1 VSSGIIQSVSG
12 SVSVEITVKVAGGK
26 SGRFPPGTVARAVL
40 GALDGACD
48 GRVVAAEVNGKVI
61 DLAHPLDQD
70 CEIRAISVDS
80 PEGLDVLRHSTAHLM
95 AQAVK
100 RLFPAAQI
108 TIGPTIES
116 GFYYDIKYD
125 RPFTPEDLERIEVVM
140 REIVAADFEVRRREM
155 SREDAAAFFRTLGE
169 DYKVEIIEGLP
180 DQRVSLYEQGEFVDL
195 CRGPHVPSTG
205 RIGAFKLTGI
215 AGAYWRGDA
224 RNEMLQ
230 RIYGT
235 AFPTEQALAEHLARL
250 EEAKRR
256 DHRRLGKDL
265 DLYST
270 TEHVGP
276 GLVLWHPKGARVR
289 HLIESYWRERH
300 YAGGY
305 ELVYSPHIGRATLW
319 ETSGHLDFYRDGM
332 FPAVEVEG
340 QPYYVKPMNCP
351 FHIEIYRSRLR
362 SYRDLPL
369 RFAELGTVYRYERS
383 GVLHGLMRVRGFT
396 QDDAHIFCRA
406 DQVDEEI
413 SRALKFSLGMLRA
426 FGFDDVAVYLSTR
439 PKEKYVGALEQW
451 ALAETALRRALEASG
466 RPFRVDEGGGAFYG
480 PKIDVAIRDAF
491 GREWQCGTIQF
502 DFNMPERFAL
512 AYRGDDGAEHRPYM
526 VHRALLGAIERFVG
540 VLLEHYGGAFPLWLA
555 PVQARVIP
563 VGERFAA
570 YGDSVCAAIVRAGFR
585 AERDPSNEKLGHK
598 IRLAQLEKIP
608 YMLVVG
614 EREEHE
620 QTVAVRERSGQSL
633 PAMTIESF
641 IARLAE
647 EARPGEGGGE

>member
-1 VSSGIIQSVSG
+1 MKRDAVNIAVSI
-12 SVSVEITVKVAGGK
+12 APGK
-26 SGRFPPGTVARAVL
+26 SVRLPAGTPVRDALA
-40 GALDGACD
+40 ALDGD
-48 GRVVAAEVNGKVI
+48 VPGDIVAAEVDGKLV
-61 DLAHPLDQD
+61 DLGRALDRD
-70 CEIRAISVDS
+70 CEVRPVSVHS
-80 PEGLDVLRHSTAHLM
+80 ERGLDVVRHSTAHLM

-125 RPFTPEDLERIEVVM
+125 RPFTPEDLERIEAEM
-140 REIVAADFEVRRREM
+140 RTIVAADLDVRRRELPR
-155 SREDAAAFFRTLGE
+155 SEAAALFRAAGE
-169 DYKVEIIEGLP
+169 HYKVEIIEGLP
-180 DQRVSLYEQGEFVDL
+180 DDRVSLYEQGEFIDL

-205 RIGAFKLTGI
+205 RIPAFKLTSV

-235 AFPTEQALAEHLARL
+235 AFASEAALAEHLTRL

-256 DHRRLGKDL
+256 DHRRLGKEL
-265 DLYST
+265 DLFSST
-270 TEHVGP
+270 ESVGP

-289 HLIESYWRERH
+289 HVIESYWRERH

-305 ELVYSPHIGRATLW
+305 ELVYSPHVGRATLW
-319 ETSGHLDFYRDGM
+319 ETSGHLGFYRDSM

-340 QPYYVKPMNCP
+340 QPYYLKPMNCP
-351 FHIEIYRSRLR
+351 FHIEIYRSQLR

-396 QDDAHIFCRA
+396 QDDAHIFCRT
-406 DQVDEEI
+406 DQVEEEI
-413 SRALKFSLGMLRA
+413 LRALRFSLDMLRA
-426 FGFDDVAVYLSTR
+426 FGFEDVAVYLSTR
-439 PKEKYVGALEQW
+439 PAEKYVGALAQW
-451 ALAETALRRALEASG
+451 ELAEGALRRALDASG
-466 RPFRVDEGGGAFYG
+466 CAFRVDEGAGAFYG
-480 PKIDVAIRDAF
+480 PKFDVGIRDAF

-502 DFNMPERFAL
+502 DFNMPERFGL
-512 AYRGDDGAEHRPYM
+512 SYRGDDGREHQPYM

-555 PVQARVIP
+555 PVQVRVIP
-563 VGERFAA
+563 VGERFGGYA
-570 YGDSVCAAIVRAGFR
+570 DEVCGTIVRAGFR

-598 IRLAQLEKIP
+598 IRLAQLDKIP
-608 YMLVVG
+608 YMLIVG
-614 EREEHE
+614 EREQQER
-620 QTVAVRERSGQSL
+620 TVAVRERSGKSI
-633 PAMTIESF
+633 PSTTVADF
-641 IARLAE
+641 VARLAD
-647 EARPGEGGGE
+647 EAQPGAGGGE